1 MKTLFGNIEKIQE
14 NKQIVRAA
22 ELEESGAIKEYFVEV
37 DYTVIETSMY
47 NTDMQ
52 VTVHAVDEEEAI
64 ELAEAEVSE
73 SLCDNEEMDY
83 VISSIIKVIEP
94 EKEEDEKTINMFD
107 VE

>member
-83 VISSIIKVIEP
+83 VISRIIKVIEP
-94 EKEEDEKTINMFD
+94 EKEEDEKTINMFE